1 MLTNQSN
8 AFGGIFKKYL
18 ECNQMKNI
26 KFLFSLLGLSIIPL
40 TSQASLTIKLDD
52 GIHSAITISDNTSSD
67 LSNILGVNLI
77 SQTLGNWAVN
87 VVTSANLGSTPTS
100 PTLSLTSFNLSYTG
114 PGAPTSPLKVF
125 LTDTGYGPNPG
136 LFDIHIGG
144 TQNATATITSR
155 FFYGTNNNPF
165 DETNQIGTTQN
176 FSTASYSNDQSAV
189 GPAGTIS
196 SPYSL
201 TIETDISNVPNGS
214 FTSQFTSSLS
224 VSSVPLP
231 ATIPLLMTGLGFI
244 GLFGRRNK
252 LV

>member
-1 MLTNQSN
+1 MQ
-8 AFGGIFKKYL
+8 K
-18 ECNQMKNI
+18 I
-26 KFLFSLLGLSIIPL
+26 KFLFTLLGLSIIPL

-52 GIHSAITISDNTSSD
+52 GINSAITINDNTLGD
-67 LSNILGVNLI
+67 LSATPGLNLI

-87 VVTSANLGSTPTS
+87 VVTSANLGGTLTS
-100 PTLSLTSFNLSYTG
+100 PSLSLTSFNLSYTG
-114 PGAPTSPLKVF
+114 SGASTSPLKVF
-125 LTDTGYGPNPG
+125 LTETGYGPTPG
-136 LFDIHIGG
+136 FFDLHFSG

-155 FFYGTNNNPF
+155 FFYGTNAF

-189 GPAGTIS
+189 GPSGTIF

-201 TIETDISNVPNGS
+201 TIKTEISNVPSGT
-214 FTSQFTSSLS
+214 FTSNFITSLS
-224 VSSVPLP
+224 VSPVPLP